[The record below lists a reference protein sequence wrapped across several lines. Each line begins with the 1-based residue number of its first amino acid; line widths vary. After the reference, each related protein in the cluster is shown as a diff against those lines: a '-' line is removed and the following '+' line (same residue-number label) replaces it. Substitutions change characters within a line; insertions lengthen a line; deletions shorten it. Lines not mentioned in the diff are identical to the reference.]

1 MTDSMSS
8 ALILVACACVSLVLS
23 LLLTGVALSLARRH
37 GLLDLPNERSSHQVP
52 TPRGGG
58 IAIVVASAAGLLM
71 LAAFGSVKASLVM
84 VVLGGGIAVAAVG
97 FVDDRSRLSART
109 RLAVHLAA
117 ALSALGLLGG
127 LPAIQLGASVL
138 HFGWGGFVV
147 ATLAIIWVL
156 NLFNF
161 MDGIDGIAA
170 AEAVF
175 VLGGGAVLSDISATG
190 VAASQGAIVVAA
202 AALGF
207 LAWNWAPAKIFMG
220 DVGSGYLGY
229 VVAVLAIA
237 SAVDNPGAL
246 LSWLILGGVFF
257 CDATVTLIRRLVRG
271 ERLSQAHRSHAYQ
284 RLSRRWRSHARVTT
298 AVLLIDCCW
307 LLPLAVFAI
316 KHPDLSAW
324 TAIAALAPIAL
335 LVVLLGAGRPD
346 ELTGVP

>member
-1 MTDSMSS
+1 MTPGQLIAAATSV
-8 ALILVACACVSLVLS
+8 ALLLS
-23 LLLTGVALSLARRH
+23 LLLTGVALRLARRH

-58 IAIVVASAAGLLM
+58 IAIVVASAVGLLM
-71 LAAFGSVKASLVM
+71 LAAFGTVRAPLLM
-84 VVLGGGIAVAAVG
+84 VVLGGGFAVAAVG

-109 RLAVHLAA
+109 RLAVHVAA

-127 LPAIQLGASVL
+127 LPPIQLGTSVM
-138 HFGWGGFVV
+138 HSGWIGFVV
-147 ATLAIIWVL
+147 GALAIVWVL

-175 VLGGGAVLSDISATG
+175 VLMGGALLAYISAAG
-190 VAASQGAIVVAA
+190 AAAAQGTIVVAA

-207 LAWNWAPAKIFMG
+207 LAWNWAPARIFMG

-237 SAVDNPGAL
+237 SAVANPAAL

-257 CDATVTLIRRLVRG
+257 CDATVTLIRRFGRG

-284 RLSRRWRSHARVTT
+284 RLARRWHSHARVTT

-316 KHPDLSAW
+316 THPELSAW
-324 TAIAALAPIAL
+324 TAVVALAPITL
-335 LVVLLGAGRPD
+335 LVILLGAGASGD
-346 ELTGVP
+346 LTSAK